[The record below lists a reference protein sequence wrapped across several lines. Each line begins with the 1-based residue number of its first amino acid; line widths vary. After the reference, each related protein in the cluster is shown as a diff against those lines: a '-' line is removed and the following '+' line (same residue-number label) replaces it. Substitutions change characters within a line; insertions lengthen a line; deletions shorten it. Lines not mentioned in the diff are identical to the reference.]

1 MSFAHKSRAMNVA
14 CKAANSTPVNASRH
28 GTALVPL
35 RVQSTLECPWFYF
48 LITLW
53 NRLRNSDSVIEPDSK
68 TWPKTEKS
76 SLHSPSATHWA
87 PTTTGRGA
95 GNSHSV
101 KNRPPARLVHVPA
114 CWWDGIK
121 VRRGLMLQ
129 RARGEA
135 RRAHGYLTGIACQLR
150 S

>member
-53 NRLRNSDSVIEPDSK
+53 NRLRNSDSHRAGLEDLAKDGEIVTALAKRDSLGADNNR
-68 TWPKTEKS
+68 S
-76 SLHSPSATHWA
+76 
-87 PTTTGRGA
+87 GR
-95 GNSHSV
+95 
-101 KNRPPARLVHVPA
+101 
-114 CWWDGIK
+114 W
-121 VRRGLMLQ
+121 Q
-129 RARGEA
+129 
-135 RRAHGYLTGIACQLR
+135 
-150 S
+150 